1 MTSKFVNHLFF
12 TKEKAE
18 YLKKIRVIK
27 TNLIHIHGFPKCIAR
42 CDLLKKK
49 EYFGQYG
56 TIEKIMITK
65 KQNPDTKGETYSCYI
80 TYSNEREAATAILCV
95 DSLLIQGK
103 IVRAFFGTNK
113 YCNHF
118 LNNNSCPNK
127 ERCLFLHKLT
137 TEQDIIIDSNKVF
150 SYDEHLN
157 LSKKIINFYF
167 QDIKNILEKTEKQ
180 KGGVLPWIDFLF
192 LSEQEKQSYFYA
204 GDISYFNSAYKE
216 PEYNLNNKISNNK
229 NLYISRNNNYNY
241 FCNNSFNKNCES
253 IFVKNFVRNNVNN
266 ASCDITNGQSPTNA
280 ENANN
285 LHKIFYNVINHILLT
300 KPFFINFKNIPLKKL
315 EINYLKDDLTK
326 KGYDLDVLLKGC
338 KDCLIDLNI

>member
-216 PEYNLNNKISNNK
+216 PEYNLNN
-229 NLYISRNNNYNY
+229 
-241 FCNNSFNKNCES
+241 NSFNKNCES

>member
-1 MTSKFVNHLFF
+1 MTSKFVNCLFF

-18 YLKKIRVIK
+18 YLKNIRVIK
-27 TNLIHIHGFPKCIAR
+27 TNLIHVHGFPKCLAR

-56 TIEKIMITK
+56 TITKLMITK
-65 KQNPDTKGETYSCYI
+65 KQNPDTKGVTYSCYI

-95 DSLLIQGK
+95 DSLLIKGK

-113 YCNHF
+113 YCNYF

-127 ERCLFLHKLT
+127 ERCMFLHKLT
-137 TEQDIIIDSNKVF
+137 TDQDIIIDSNIVF

-167 QDIKNILEKTEKQ
+167 QDIQNILKKTEKQ
-180 KGGVLPWIDFLF
+180 KKNILPWIDFLF
-192 LSEQEKQSYFYA
+192 LSEQEKQNYFKA
-204 GDISYFNSAYKE
+204 GDISYFNSAINE
-216 PEYNLNNKISNNK
+216 PENNLNNKILNDK

-241 FCNNSFNKNCES
+241 LCKNSFNKNCDL
-253 IFVKNFVRNNVNN
+253 IFVKNYVRNNVNN
-266 ASCDITNGQSPTNA
+266 ASRDIKNGQTPIHA
-280 ENANN
+280 ENANH
-285 LHKIFYNVINHILLT
+285 LHNIFYNVINHILLT